1 MFKKAKLWQLYIFPF
16 LVVIL
21 ILAGEKGKFALEALQ
36 SFEDI
41 AQNTQAL
48 GEVDVRNFEKAHVTK
63 VIDGDT
69 IEIETGE
76 HVRFIGVDTPETVHP
91 KKSVQCYGR
100 DASNKTKAL
109 LEGKDIYLE
118 KDVSETDR
126 YKRLLRYIY
135 LPNPDA
141 PEETIF
147 INEYL
152 VEQGYGVVITYPP
165 DVKYHKH
172 FLEVQRVAQDEQ
184 RGLWGK
190 CKT

>member
-1 MFKKAKLWQLYIFPF
+1 MFKNMKLWQLYIIPF
-16 LVVIL
+16 LFIL
-21 ILAGEKGKFALEALQ
+21 LVLSGENTSLLLGKLQ

-41 AQNTQAL
+41 AKETNAL
-48 GEVDVRNFEKAHVTK
+48 GEVNIRDMQKVHVSR

-91 KKSVQCYGR
+91 KKSVQCYGKK
-100 DASNKTKAL
+100 ASNKTKAL

-126 YKRLLRYIY
+126 YGRLLRYLYI
-135 LPNPDA
+135 PNPDA
-141 PEETIF
+141 PEEVIF
-147 INEYL
+147 VNEYL
-152 VEQGYGVVITYPP
+152 IEQGYGVVITYPP
-165 DVKYHKH
+165 DVKYHEQ
-172 FLEVQRVAQDEQ
+172 FLEAQRVAQEEK

-190 CKT
+190 CN

>member
-1 MFKKAKLWQLYIFPF
+1 MKLWQLYIIPF
-16 LVVIL
+16 LFIL
-21 ILAGEKGKFALEALQ
+21 LVLSGENTSLLLGKLQ

-41 AQNTQAL
+41 AKETNAL
-48 GEVDVRNFEKAHVTK
+48 GEVNIRDMQKVHVSR

-91 KKSVQCYGR
+91 KKSVQCYGKK
-100 DASNKTKAL
+100 ASNKTKAL

-126 YKRLLRYIY
+126 YGRLLRYLYI
-135 LPNPDA
+135 PNPDA
-141 PEETIF
+141 PEEVIF
-147 INEYL
+147 VNEYL
-152 VEQGYGVVITYPP
+152 IEQGYGVVITYPP
-165 DVKYHKH
+165 DVKYHEQ
-172 FLEVQRVAQDEQ
+172 FLEAQRVAQEEK

-190 CKT
+190 CN